1 MEMENIIF
9 QMELSIKDNSKKVYS
24 MEWDVYQI
32 KKELHSY
39 LDIGQMEISL
49 EIRSLYLLKVN
60 NKIAF

>member
-32 KKELHSY
+32 KKELHNY

-49 EIRSLYLLKVN
+49 EIRSLYRLKVN